1 MKQKQGARFS
11 LGNVTAIAALF
22 LVLFTASSC
31 KKDKTNPPDVS
42 VERYMVINFSN
53 VTIPIAQVDS
63 ASIILKRQ
71 GSNTPIFR
79 RFDKGA
85 ASLNLLMDDNLAG
98 NWTAD
103 LYVYSKKQDGSV
115 RMFKRSIGFSL
126 PLASNLDLIGPTG
139 GNDGLWDE

>member
-1 MKQKQGARFS
+1 MKQKLGTRFS
-11 LGNVTAIAALF
+11 LKSITAIAALF

-31 KKDKTNPPDVS
+31 KKDKTNPPDVA
-42 VERYMVINFSN
+42 VERYMVIKFSN

-63 ASIILKRQ
+63 GTVILKRQ

-79 RFDKGA
+79 RFDKA
-85 ASLNLLMDDNLAG
+85 STSLNLLMDDNTGG

-115 RMFKRSIGFSL
+115 RVFTRSIGFGL
-126 PLASNLDLIGPTG
+126 PLAGNLNLVGPTG